1 MQPSSKLYLW
11 EKRTLYLGVINEPI
25 HFVQP
30 ASSIAFS
37 LDEPIKLTWN
47 NKQIETRSF
56 LLPPGQVIT
65 GNTGNSPVAIC
76 MLDPLGY
83 DYTAM
88 SGLMKRTNQPVKYEI
103 ENENGYIKEFT
114 KLYNNELS
122 VTEVYT
128 KLNALLVCNTKVEHT
143 IDPRILRV
151 IELIHEHVEDN
162 ISIDC
167 FANEVGVS
175 SSRLFQLFKE
185 QVGAPIRRYR
195 LWHRLFCA
203 TREIA
208 RTNNLA
214 AGAHTAGFSDAAHFH
229 RTFKRMIGMTPTDL
243 FSQPNGLRIY
253 I

>member
-11 EKRTLYLGVINEPI
+11 EKRTLYLGVIGEPI

-47 NKQIETRSF
+47 NQHIETRSL
-56 LLPPGQVIT
+56 LLPPGHVIT
-65 GNTGNSPVAIC
+65 GNTGKSPVAIC

-83 DYTAM
+83 DYAAM
-88 SGLMKRTNQPVKYEI
+88 SCLMQRTIQPVKLDI
-103 ENENGYIKEFT
+103 ENEERYIKELT
-114 KLYNNELS
+114 QLYNNDLFADEAYTRLDELLICKS
-122 VTEVYT
+122 Q
-128 KLNALLVCNTKVEHT
+128 VEHT
-143 IDPRILRV
+143 VDPRILRV

-167 FANEVGVS
+167 FANEIGVS

-208 RTNNLA
+208 KTSNLA
-214 AGAHTAGFSDAAHFH
+214 AGAHSAGFSDAAHFH
-229 RTFKRMIGMTPTDL
+229 RTFKRMLGMTPTDL
-243 FSQPNGLRIY
+243 LAQPNGLRIY
-253 I
+253 T